1 MSLQRKECILIMG
14 TYSIEIFDQNNKKI
28 GELPTATSS
37 EILQFINKGFIVIDR
52 MTGTRMTE
60 SSITS
65 TIGVSDGLINVG

>member
-1 MSLQRKECILIMG
+1 MG
-14 TYSIEIFDQNNKKI
+14 TYSIEIFDHNNKKI

-52 MTGTRMTE
+52 MTGNRMTE

>member
-1 MSLQRKECILIMG
+1 MG

-52 MTGTRMTE
+52 MTGNRMNE